1 MSFGIPAALL
11 FGLVL
16 ILASL
21 GLFLTSKFKP
31 DLYQESD
38 NIYAIIGIICGLLL
52 LVSLDL
58 GAAMAF
64 QQLLMIGS
72 LISIMWQFIQVRAEN
87 KRLKGGGRSA
97 GREAPSRKS
106 GYTARIDDEPEYVPA
121 ERRNRRNKDRFDRS
135 NNEREDRDEF
145 PSRRSATRELP
156 EDRFGETAPRRR
168 LTEPARTE
176 VSYLASRQNESW
188 DEQEWNDADEPV
200 QVRRALPDADLASTQ
215 SQRQSPR
222 RRSDRPVSV
231 GEASRSQ
238 SVSERREAYLKDN
251 LDEPP
256 QREWEPTA
264 TDDPDANPR
273 RRRRPE
279 RDPAQP
285 ARRDRSA
292 TGQIG
297 TTANY
302 IDYEPIDPP
311 PGLPPS
317 NSEPIVFPDR
327 Y

>member
-72 LISIMWQFIQVRAEN
+72 LITIMWQFMQVRAEN

-97 GREAPSRKS
+97 GRESSLKS
-106 GYTARIDDEPEYVPA
+106 GYNARIDDEPEYAPA
-121 ERRNRRNKDRFDRS
+121 KRRNRRNEDRFDRS
-135 NNEREDRDEF
+135 NNEREDREEL
-145 PSRRSATRELP
+145 PSRRATRQLP
-156 EDRFGETAPRRR
+156 EERFAETAPRRR
-168 LTEPARTE
+168 FAEPDQTE
-176 VSYLASRQNESW
+176 VRSLTRRQNDSW
-188 DEQEWNDADEPV
+188 DSDEDWNDPAPV
-200 QVRRALPDADLASTQ
+200 QVRRALPDADLASQ
-215 SQRQSPR
+215 QPE
-222 RRSDRPVSV
+222 RRS
-231 GEASRSQ
+231 A
-238 SVSERREAYLKDN
+238 
-251 LDEPP
+251 
-256 QREWEPTA
+256 
-264 TDDPDANPR
+264 
-273 RRRRPE
+273 RRRPE
-279 RDPAQP
+279 RPDLDDPGRNMDNNQDPDSAP
-285 ARRDRSA
+285 RRRRPRPEDPGDGSQQMASSSSTRPRPERSSKE
-292 TGQIG
+292 G

-302 IDYEPIDPP
+302 VDYEPIDPP
-311 PGLPPS
+311 SGLPS
-317 NSEPIVFPDR
+317 SGSEPIVFPDR